1 MARRK
6 QCYSGIGGQAVLEG
20 IMMRNGDKYAVAVRK
35 PDGTINLE
43 VVEEKCGISKNWF
56 TKLPFIRGV
65 VNFID
70 SMAMGMKCLNHSA
83 DLSLEGNEEEP
94 GRFEKWLNKHFGARV
109 NDIILSI
116 TMVIAVIF
124 AVGLFIVLPYGIS
137 AIMGIWLHDKVVLS
151 IAEAVMRFAIFIG
164 YVVVIGQL
172 EDIKRLYM
180 YHGAEHK
187 CIDCIEKGRPLTVS
201 DVMRSK
207 RLHPRCG
214 TSFLLYV
221 MLISCVLFFFINV
234 ENPLLRLGLRL
245 CLIPVIAGIAYE
257 FIRLAGRHDNFL
269 TRLMSKPG
277 LALQKLT
284 TKEPDREMAEVA
296 IKAVEA
302 VFDWKAFL
310 KDNYGYE
317 VTDEWMQEPS
327 AEELEHAFD
336 DDPEEDFY
344 DEDEA
349 DEEGA
354 ATFSEKVANIAESIE
369 ENFEQAEDKAEE
381 VVEKI
386 EDKLEEIGDKL
397 ENKLE
402 ALVEKAEDKLEKVG
416 EKTED
421 KPAGLDAEQKEK
433 ETIDSVAVDAEQDK
447 HE

>member
-35 PDGTINLE
+35 ADGTINLE
-43 VVEEKCGISKNWF
+43 VVEEQSGIPKNCF
-56 TKLPFIRGV
+56 TKLPFVRGV

-70 SMAMGMKCLNHSA
+70 SMTMGMKCLNHSA
-83 DLSLEGNEEEP
+83 DLGLEGDEEEP
-94 GRFEKWLNKHFGARV
+94 GRLESWLNRHFGARV

-137 AIMGIWLHDKVVLS
+137 ALMGIWIHDRFVLS
-151 IAEAVMRFAIFIG
+151 IAEAVMRFVIFIG

-172 EDIKRLYM
+172 EDIRRLYM

-201 DVMRSK
+201 DVMRSN

-245 CLIPVIAGIAYE
+245 CLIPVIAGISYE
-257 FIRLAGRHDNFL
+257 MIRLAGRHDNYL
-269 TRLMSKPG
+269 TRLMSVPG

-310 KDNYGYE
+310 KENYGYE
-317 VTDEWMQEPS
+317 VTDEWLREPDEEY
-327 AEELEHAFD
+327 AEEDAVL
-336 DDPEEDFY
+336 
-344 DEDEA
+344 
-349 DEEGA
+349 
-354 ATFSEKVANIAESIE
+354 EKVSDWAEEAVEHIE
-369 ENFEQAEDKAEE
+369 ESLEG
-381 VVEKI
+381 I
-386 EDKLEEIGDKL
+386 EDKLEETW
-397 ENKLE
+397 
-402 ALVEKAEDKLEKVG
+402 EKATEKIEEWTDKVKDNDEK
-416 EKTED
+416 D
-421 KPAGLDAEQKEK
+421 
-433 ETIDSVAVDAEQDK
+433 I
-447 HE
+447 